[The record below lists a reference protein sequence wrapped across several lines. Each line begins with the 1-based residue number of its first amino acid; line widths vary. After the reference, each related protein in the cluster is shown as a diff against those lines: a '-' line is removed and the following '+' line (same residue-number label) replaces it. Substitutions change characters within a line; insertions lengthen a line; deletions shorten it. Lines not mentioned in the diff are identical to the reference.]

1 MQEGKLFIKHE
12 TWSRVLVSAV
22 CLLGLLCV
30 YWLQA
35 GWLNL
40 TTQLKP
46 YVGSLGSF
54 LLNRLLRLLL
64 NDLFMLG
71 LFAAIFNRSAEV
83 RIGTLVAFFELI
95 FLLPAY
101 IVLKFALEGDI
112 EISNPLL
119 SFVHRLIVNPLL
131 MIILLFSLVYQRY
144 LVSRAH

>member
-1 MQEGKLFIKHE
+1 
-12 TWSRVLVSAV
+12 
-22 CLLGLLCV
+22 
-30 YWLQA
+30 
-35 GWLNL
+35 
-40 TTQLKP
+40 
-46 YVGSLGSF
+46 
-54 LLNRLLRLLL
+54 
-64 NDLFMLG
+64 MLG